1 MMLQQLL
8 SVSFL
13 LTVAEKVIESRLLAP
28 SDIQLMQAAVERAR
42 LAFATPAEGRSEVK
56 RPA

>member
-13 LTVAEKVIESRLLAP
+13 LTVAEKVIESRSPAP
-28 SDIQLMQAAVERAR
+28 SDIQLMQAAVDRVRA
-42 LAFATPAEGRSEVK
+42 AFAMPNEGRSEVAP
-56 RPA
+56 RG